1 MNNKMQAQV
10 PKEWLLVVN
19 QIFEM
24 ENKVSKL
31 TENNSLQRNLDKI
44 KNMFEEM
51 GLTFDNPLG
60 EKFDEMRTDCEAS
73 ITGSR
78 TENLEI
84 VEVLKPIV
92 RLSQNGISAIAQK
105 GVVIVKERQH

>member
-1 MNNKMQAQV
+1 MNQATIA
-10 PKEWLLVVN
+10 KEYLFVIN

-44 KNMFEEM
+44 KNMLAEK
-51 GLTFDNPLG
+51 GLTFDNPIG

-73 ITGSR
+73 ITGSG

-92 RLSQNGISAIAQK
+92 RLSQNGVSAIAQK
-105 GVVIVKERQH
+105 GIVIVKERGN

>member
-1 MNNKMQAQV
+1 MMQTNV
-10 PKEWLLVVN
+10 PKEYLFIIN

-31 TENNSLQRNLDKI
+31 TENNSLNRNLDKI
-44 KNMFEEM
+44 KNIFAEM
-51 GLTFDNPLG
+51 GLTFENPLG
-60 EKFDEMRTDCEAS
+60 QKFDETRTDCEAS
-73 ITGSR
+73 ITGDS

-92 RLSQNGISAIAQK
+92 RLSLNGVSAIAQK
-105 GVVIVKERQH
+105 GLVIVKERQN

>member
-1 MNNKMQAQV
+1 MQTNV
-10 PKEWLLVVN
+10 PKEWLFVIN

-31 TENNSLQRNLDKI
+31 AENNSLQRNLDKI
-44 KNMFEEM
+44 KIMLTDM
-51 GLTFDNPLG
+51 GLTFENPIG
-60 EKFDEMRTDCEAS
+60 QKFDETRTDCEAS
-73 ITGSR
+73 ITGNS

-92 RLSQNGISAIAQK
+92 RLSQNGVSAIAQK
-105 GVVIVKERQH
+105 GLVIVKERQN